1 MGLLINVMTFL
12 QKRKTLVL
20 FVGGLLV
27 GLLLGLLFAWVV
39 WPVQWENAAPGHLR
53 ADYQRYYLRC
63 VADEYLA
70 NGDVGAMQRH
80 LGLDLKAKQNPW
92 VKTPALLG
100 TAMDSAAQEYSDRA
114 PIFQQLKGMVAA
126 PLATAGVT
134 PAAGTTPQ
142 PTGGGKLP
150 ITTIC
155 GLLLVVFALVVG
167 AYFLITRQRAAKKP
181 APARKPVAPPPGGEV
196 LPGPEGPE
204 GGEPEPVTSFMANYV
219 LGDDYFDP
227 SFSIE
232 VGPDFLGECGV
243 GVSETIGVA
252 DPKKV
257 TAFEVW
263 LFDKSDI
270 RTITTVVASEYAFND
285 PALQA
290 KLAPKGEIVLAKP
303 GAEVVLETS
312 ALRVRAIIKAADYA
326 QGNLPPGSFFQ
337 RLSLELR
344 AWVKSNPQP
353 PA

>member
-1 MGLLINVMTFL
+1 MGLLINIMTFVE
-12 QKRKTLVL
+12 KRKTLVL
-20 FVGGLLV
+20 FVGGLLA
-27 GLLLGLLFAWVV
+27 GLLLGLLFAWVI
-39 WPVQWENAAPGHLR
+39 WPTQWENATPGHLR

-70 NGDVGAMQRH
+70 SGDVGAMQKH
-80 LGLDLKAKQNPW
+80 LGLDLAAKQNPW

-114 PIFQQLKGMVAA
+114 PIFQQLKGMISA
-126 PLATAGVT
+126 PLATTEVT
-134 PAAGTTPQ
+134 PAAGTPTPQ
-142 PTGGGKLP
+142 GGGGGKLP

-181 APARKPVAPPPGGEV
+181 APARKAAAPAPGEV
-196 LPGPEGPE
+196 PPGPEE
-204 GGEPEPVTSFMANYV
+204 AWGGEPEPVTSFTANYV

-290 KLAPKGEIVLAKP
+290 KLAPKGEVVLAKP
-303 GAEVVLETS
+303 GAEVVLETT

-337 RLSLELR
+337 RLTLELR
-344 AWVKSNPQP
+344 AWVKSKPQP